1 MNVLGDRDCVEY
13 PAPLGHNHQHVAG
26 SRLALQGPLSQDFHE
41 VSSMRFAA
49 LGCLLAAMVTP
60 LVGGEE
66 KVSQALDFKM
76 KSLEGKEVALS
87 KYQGKM
93 ILVVNV
99 ASR

>member
-1 MNVLGDRDCVEY
+1 M
-13 PAPLGHNHQHVAG
+13 G
-26 SRLALQGPLSQDFHE
+26 SREKFSAGFYE
-41 VSSMRFAA
+41 VLSMRCAV

-60 LVGGEE
+60 LGGGEE
-66 KVSQALDFKM
+66 KVPAALAFKM

-87 KYQGKM
+87 TYQGKM

>member
-1 MNVLGDRDCVEY
+1 MK
-13 PAPLGHNHQHVAG
+13 
-26 SRLALQGPLSQDFHE
+26 
-41 VSSMRFAA
+41 FAA

-66 KVSQALDFKM
+66 KVPKVLDFKV

>member
-1 MNVLGDRDCVEY
+1 VN
-13 PAPLGHNHQHVAG
+13 
-26 SRLALQGPLSQDFHE
+26 
-41 VSSMRFAA
+41 
-49 LGCLLAAMVTP
+49 
-60 LVGGEE
+60 GEE
-66 KVSQALDFKM
+66 KVPKVLDFKM